1 MTIKSR
7 KNIIYSG
14 KKKIHTLK
22 NQFRVLPGGEDI
34 VDIDIG
40 ELGKISDI
48 TLFRNNRQNLDTKQR
63 LLGQKAY
70 IGEEPITRPYL
81 IRSPKKLNFQRF
93 KNKKIRKYN
102 QEELVL
108 NISYVESKFFA

>member
-34 VDIDIG
+34 VDISIG
-40 ELGKISDI
+40 QLGKISDI
-48 TLFRNNRQNLDTKQR
+48 TVFRNNCQNLDAKDR
-63 LLGQKAY
+63 FLGYKPY
-70 IGEEPITRPYL
+70 IGEEFITTPYKK
-81 IRSPKKLNFQRF
+81 PKKA
-93 KNKKIRKYN
+93 
-102 QEELVL
+102 ELSE
-108 NISYVESKFFA
+108 I